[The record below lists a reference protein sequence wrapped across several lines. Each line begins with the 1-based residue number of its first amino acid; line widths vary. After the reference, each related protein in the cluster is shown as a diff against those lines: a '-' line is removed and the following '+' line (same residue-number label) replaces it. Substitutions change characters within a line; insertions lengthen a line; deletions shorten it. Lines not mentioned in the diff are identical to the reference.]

1 MKKVC
6 LIASSGGHFEQIKR
20 LKKLEKN
27 FKIFYVTE
35 RTPVAQNADYYL
47 KQINRKE
54 KKWIIKFLSNFFV
67 SLKIFLGEK
76 PNIIISTGALA
87 TLPMLIIGKIFGV
100 KVIFIESFA
109 KVTTPTLTGRLAYKF
124 VDLFIIQWKELKKYY
139 PNAIYGG
146 GIY

>member
-1 MKKVC
+1 MKKIC

-20 LKKLEKN
+20 LKKIENN
-27 FKIFYVTE
+27 FEIFYVTE
-35 RTPVAQNADYYL
+35 KTPVSQKADYYL

-54 KKWIIKFLSNFFV
+54 KFWIVKFLSDFFV
-67 SLKIFLGEK
+67 SLKIFLREK

-87 TLPMLIIGKIFGV
+87 TLPMLIIGKVFGA

-124 VDLFIIQWKELKKYY
+124 VDLFIIQWKDLKRYY